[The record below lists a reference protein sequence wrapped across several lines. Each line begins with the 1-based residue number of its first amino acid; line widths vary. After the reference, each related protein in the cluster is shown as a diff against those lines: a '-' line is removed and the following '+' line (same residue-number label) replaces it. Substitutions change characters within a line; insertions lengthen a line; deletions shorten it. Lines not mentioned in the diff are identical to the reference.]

1 MGNFLSPPE
10 KESSNNNKQ
19 PSVQP
24 NSRKRKKKSSS
35 LTRESYNVKKEKQKG
50 KGKEK
55 GIQKL
60 KRKRYNTN
68 ATKKPRQQTQRIS
81 QTQQTQRK
89 SQTQQNQNLELT
101 KRKRPIKRKV
111 VLMFSYCGTGYHGLQ
126 IQYGELKH
134 IKTVETDL
142 VQALIKCN
150 AIHPRNQEDVKKIG
164 WSRAGRTDK
173 GVHSAR
179 QYVAFKME
187 FSYDEEQMVIELN
200 KHLPSHIRAW
210 GIRRVPKSFL
220 AHKRADSREYAFLL
234 PTFLFSGKKVQLIEP
249 NFETKNNFVD
259 DKVLFDK
266 FDSEALAFLNQKVFS
281 QFVGTHNFHNYTK
294 KKNFSEPSSK
304 RYIKRMEAEEPQ
316 TIGGI
321 KFVLIKIHGQSFMLH
336 QIRKMMTIAITV
348 MRGGEKLSFIE
359 ESFGQQQLRIGIVPG
374 DGLLLNKVFYEVY
387 NNQKMGGIDK
397 GDIYFEEKD
406 QQIEE
411 FLQNKIY
418 KKVSQLEKENH
429 TFRRWLN
436 NYYQYPIERK

>member
-1 MGNFLSPPE
+1 MGNFLSPSE
-10 KESSNNNKQ
+10 QESSKKSKQ
-19 PSVQP
+19 PSVRP
-24 NSRKRKKKSSS
+24 NSRKRKKKTSPTRGSS
-35 LTRESYNVKKEKQKG
+35 NVKKGKGKG
-50 KGKEK
+50 KGKETEK
-55 GIQKL
+55 EKDSQKL
-60 KRKRYNTN
+60 KRKRVNTSS
-68 ATKKPRQQTQRIS
+68 KKPRQQTQRIS
-81 QTQQTQRK
+81 ETQQNQ
-89 SQTQQNQNLELT
+89 SQNQNLELT

-126 IQYGELKH
+126 IQYGELRH
-134 IKTVETDL
+134 IKTVEKDL

-150 AIHPRNQEDVKKIG
+150 AIHPLNQEDVKKIG

-187 FSYDEEQMVIELN
+187 FYYDEEQMVVELN

-234 PTFLFSGKKVQLIEP
+234 PTFLFSGKKIQLIEP
-249 NFETKNNFVD
+249 NFEIKPNFVD

-266 FDSEALAFLNQKVFS
+266 FDSEALSFLNNKVFS
-281 QFVGTHNFHNYTK
+281 EFVGTHNFHNYTK
-294 KKNFSEPSSK
+294 KKSFSEHSSK
-304 RYIKRMEAEEPQ
+304 RYIIRMEAEEPQ

-321 KFVLIKIHGQSFMLH
+321 EFVLIKIHGQSFMLH

-359 ESFGQQQLRIGIVPG
+359 ESFGQQQMRIGIVPG
-374 DGLLLNKVFYEVY
+374 DGLILNKVFYEVY
-387 NNQKMGGIDK
+387 NNQKMGGLDK

-411 FLQNKIY
+411 FLQNQIY

-429 TFRRWLN
+429 TFQRWLN